1 MLCVRIAPSLR
12 RRLTLIAASSGRS
25 VQALAAEALEAVC
38 RHHDMQACMHAGFRG
53 RAAASG
59 FGSRRSGYLSSQE
72 RQGLPESGGQ
82 VQFGGRG
89 LQARTESFEPPP
101 SPPSHPAAAQSR
113 RGERSGSHEPDAV
126 R

>member
-1 MLCVRIAPSLR
+1 
-12 RRLTLIAASSGRS
+12 
-25 VQALAAEALEAVC
+25 
-38 RHHDMQACMHAGFRG
+38 MHAGFPA
-53 RAAASG
+53 RAAARG

-89 LQARTESFEPPP
+89 LQVRTESFEAPP
-101 SPPSHPAAAQSR
+101 SPPSDPAAAQSR
-113 RGERSGSHEPDAV
+113 GREPSGSHEPGAV